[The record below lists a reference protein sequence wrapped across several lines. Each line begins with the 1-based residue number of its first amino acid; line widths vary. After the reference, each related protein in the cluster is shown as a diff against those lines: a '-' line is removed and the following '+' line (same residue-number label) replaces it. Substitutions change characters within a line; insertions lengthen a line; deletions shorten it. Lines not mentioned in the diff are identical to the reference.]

1 MIRAVVHKSIPR
13 KRSRGAPIG
22 NGNAR
27 KRIIIPNRLR
37 LDDVES
43 ILKFMREMLIPF
55 TLSGKIGTRQSSA
68 ITTACRTLLDYDN
81 DLRHIQ
87 EIEENLAR
95 IEVEMKK
102 WDEDAK
108 LKQRRAVTNPVGG
121 TNEVP

>member
-1 MIRAVVHKSIPR
+1 MTGVVVHKSIHR
-13 KRSRGAPIG
+13 KRRRGAPVG

-27 KRIIIPNRLR
+27 KRFILPKRLK

-43 ILKFMREMLIPF
+43 ILKFMAETLIPL

-102 WDEDAK
+102 WDEDPK
-108 LKQRRAVTNPVGG
+108 RQRRTVAKSVGG
-121 TNEVP
+121 TTQEP